1 MTRLAPLLF
10 LLLLG
15 PAAHAADAMK
25 GGRIYRTHCASCHG
39 ATGIAT
45 LPNAPSFARGE
56 RIMQPDPVLLA
67 TIRTGRGA
75 MPGFF
80 GILSD
85 RDTLDVIAYLR
96 TMR

>member
-1 MTRLAPLLF
+1 MNRILFALALVSS
-10 LLLLG
+10 G
-15 PAAHAADAMK
+15 SAQAADVMK
-25 GGRIYRTHCASCHG
+25 GQRIYQMHCASCHG
-39 ATGIAT
+39 ANGLAP
-45 LPNAPSFARGE
+45 LPNAPNFARGE

-67 TIRTGRGA
+67 NIRSGRGA

-80 GILSD
+80 GILND

>member
-1 MTRLAPLLF
+1 MNRILLVLA
-10 LLLLG
+10 
-15 PAAHAADAMK
+15 AAFFGSAQAADVIK
-25 GGRIYRTHCASCHG
+25 GGRIYRMHCASCHG
-39 ATGIAT
+39 ASGIAT

-67 TIRTGRGA
+67 NIRSGRGA
-75 MPGFF
+75 MPAFF
-80 GILSD
+80 GILND